1 MSQAGLSIVI
11 PCLNEER
18 TIARAVADGLSV
30 LRECGIDG
38 EVLVVDNGSRDESHR
53 LAQEAGAR
61 VVRAERR
68 GYGAAL
74 QMGFEEAR
82 FAYVAM
88 VDADLSYPLKEI
100 PRMLKVLNDGHDF
113 VLGNRLQGDVEPGA
127 MPFLNRY
134 LGTPVLSVLLRRL
147 HQIPSRDCNSGLRML
162 RKSHVL
168 AMELQCPGMEFAT
181 EMLVRAA
188 QMKLK
193 YHEFPIPFYRDQRG
207 RKSHLNRWQDGW
219 RHLRLLVSAKTG
231 HYGRQADRAHAD
243 PQGHAVKQRL

>member
-1 MSQAGLSIVI
+1 MSQSGLTIVI

-18 TIARAVADGLSV
+18 TIARAVSDGLSV
-30 LRECGIDG
+30 LRECGVDG
-38 EVLVVDNGSRDESHR
+38 EVLVVDNGSRDASHR
-53 LAQEAGAR
+53 LAEEAGAR
-61 VVRAERR
+61 VVRALRR

-74 QMGFEEAR
+74 QAGFEEAR
-82 FAYVAM
+82 YAYVAM

-100 PRMLKVLNDGHDF
+100 PRMLKALNEGHDF
-113 VLGNRLQGDVEPGA
+113 VLGNRLQGEIEPGA
-127 MPFLNRY
+127 MPFLNRH

-147 HQIPSRDCNSGLRML
+147 HKIPSRDCNSGLRML

-193 YHEFPIPFYRDQRG
+193 YHEFPIPFYKDQRG

-219 RHLRLLVSAKTG
+219 RHLRLLVNAKTG
-231 HYGRQADRAHAD
+231 SYRVAASAPHRSSQ
-243 PQGHAVKQRL
+243 AVKQRI